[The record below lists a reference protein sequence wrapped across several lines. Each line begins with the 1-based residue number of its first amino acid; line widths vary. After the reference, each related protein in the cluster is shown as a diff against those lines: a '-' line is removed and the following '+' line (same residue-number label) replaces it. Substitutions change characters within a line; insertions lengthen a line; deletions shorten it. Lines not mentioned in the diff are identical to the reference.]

1 MNIKKMREMNLK
13 HSYAEALYKNYD
25 LITLQDQDIL
35 NITFVNKIKK
45 IPLRWNVQSRFYKP
59 NELEYAFS
67 QKELEEAAL
76 MPAII
81 HYSDREKPWQNSC
94 RHLLKSYYDF
104 YKSRLSNEWLEQYK
118 INSIFDFISY
128 DLRGDKAEIFFT
140 LGNVKKSIIINREF
154 GKKIYRAIKY
164 ITRKVR

>member
-1 MNIKKMREMNLK
+1 M
-13 HSYAEALYKNYD
+13 
-25 LITLQDQDIL
+25 
-35 NITFVNKIKK
+35 KISVW
-45 IPLRWNVQSRFYKP
+45 PLRWNVQSRFYKP

-164 ITRKVR
+164 NQETEAAKKMASKPEAIITCVYFTTRAAPY